1 MTSIKIKNDGK
12 EISCGSYN
20 HCLKNCRIA
29 QEKYGD
35 KLVSVVLFGSVA
47 RGMQEMTDIAVILKI
62 QLLKVRLK
70 SGAGIGNANSK
81 HFRPCPLPFRTTS
94 LFSSVK
100 FKYRE
105 FDYHSQDD

>member
-1 MTSIKIKNDGK
+1 MMEKKSAVDHITIALKIV
-12 EISCGSYN
+12 EL
-20 HCLKNCRIA
+20 LKK
-29 QEKYGD
+29 KYGD
-35 KLVSVVLFGSVA
+35 KLVLFGSVA

-100 FKYRE
+100 FKYSE